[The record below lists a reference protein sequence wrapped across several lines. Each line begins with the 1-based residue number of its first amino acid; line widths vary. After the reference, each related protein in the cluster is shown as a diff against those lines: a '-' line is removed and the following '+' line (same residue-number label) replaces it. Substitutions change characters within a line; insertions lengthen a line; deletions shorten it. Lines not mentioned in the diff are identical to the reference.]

1 MEPSGAANSP
11 SPTERDPFVELLEW
25 TLASAGG
32 SRRLLQDR
40 VVSAETLR
48 RWRDGQVPVRRSS
61 PAVQAL
67 ESWARENVADYPPDW
82 APTGGFVALSG
93 PRTDKPQ
100 VQPPAPTVNPSSP
113 QPADPPGPVVSDRA
127 HRRQRRVLM
136 GAGAAALALVG
147 LGGAWFFTAGD
158 SAAGGQGARIEEIA
172 GNRKGSPVFAD
183 PSGAPLAAPIP
194 PRIPYGTAVTVACLA
209 PNSSGMTSVSGF
221 YLIDGGTWNG
231 TYVVADTMTNG
242 AALGDVSSPNVDPRV
257 PACEN

>member
-1 MEPSGAANSP
+1 MEPNGAAESP
-11 SPTERDPFVELLEW
+11 SPAQRDSFVELLEW

-61 PAVQAL
+61 PAVEAL
-67 ESWARENVADYPPDW
+67 ESWARENVAEYPPDW
-82 APTGGFVALSG
+82 APTGGFIALSG

-100 VQPPAPTVNPSSP
+100 VRPLAATLIPSSP
-113 QPADPPGPVVSDRA
+113 EPADPPEPATDSSPL
-127 HRRQRRVLM
+127 RQRRVLM
-136 GAGAAALALVG
+136 GAGAAVLALLG
-147 LGGAWFFTAGD
+147 LGGAWLFTAG
-158 SAAGGQGARIEEIA
+158 GGAENQGARIEEIA

-183 PSGAPLAAPIP
+183 PSGAPVPATIP
-194 PRIPYGTAVTVACLA
+194 TRIPYGTAVSVACFA
-209 PNSSGMTSVSGF
+209 PNTSGMTSVSGF

-242 AALGDVSSPNVDPRV
+242 GTLGDASSPNVDLRV
-257 PACEN
+257 PACGT